1 MQCCHSVSAH
11 TGLVSPNG
19 RLSRLQI
26 WWKYFP
32 SICNRQPIIGQEVQ
46 QWLHSYGP
54 VHVVNPCQFIL
65 LTNLIEKICSG
76 QDDHGIIQ
84 RDIFPQHQLYNRTQ
98 LGFLTVCKGAWW
110 FLGSALNS
118 IIIIIIIN
126 HMYWIKWH
134 CGKRALW
141 PYNKL
146 IYSSDVQSISWWPFS
161 HRSCYASVPIW
172 RRH

>member
-1 MQCCHSVSAH
+1 MVTLIRASSCCESMPIHFYWQILVKRSAVDRM
-11 TGLVSPNG
+11 TMGFYSMMP
-19 RLSRLQI
+19 
-26 WWKYFP
+26 FP
-32 SICNRQPIIGQEVQ
+32 P
-46 QWLHSYGP
+46 
-54 VHVVNPCQFIL
+54 
-65 LTNLIEKICSG
+65 T
-76 QDDHGIIQ
+76 
-84 RDIFPQHQLYNRTQ
+84 QLYNRTQ

-118 IIIIIIIN
+118 IIIIVIIIIN
-126 HMYWIKWH
+126 HIYWIKWH